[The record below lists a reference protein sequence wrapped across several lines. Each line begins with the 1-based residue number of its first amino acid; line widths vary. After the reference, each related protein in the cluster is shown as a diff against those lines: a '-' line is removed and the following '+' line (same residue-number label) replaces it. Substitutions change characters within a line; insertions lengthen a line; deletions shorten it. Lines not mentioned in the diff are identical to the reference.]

1 MQARKCGLMIIGIDD
16 TDSREG
22 MCTTYLAAVLIEK
35 LKKYGAVKEHPLL
48 VRLNPNIIYKTR
60 GNAALAIPLEL
71 YNGKSA
77 EKVKEVVI
85 GTVKDMAVFSDENT
99 NPGVVFVENATEKM
113 LSDLAKF
120 SMRAVQDVLEI
131 REAKELLERHGIHH
145 RGFKNGRGL
154 IGALAAAGFALSELP
169 DFTYEL
175 IAYREKKRWGTL
187 REIEE
192 DSVWAADAATYPDT
206 WDTVDYEN
214 KRIVFA
220 PHSPD
225 PILFGIRG
233 KSECAVRE
241 AFSIVKSEPIER
253 YVVYKTNQ
261 NTDMHLIPARI
272 GEAKN
277 DRSYILKGTVSSPP
291 KTIEGGHVIFGLLE
305 NGANLE
311 CAAFE
316 PTKGFRNIIRQLR
329 SGDEITVCGGV
340 KERTLN
346 IEKIRVIYLNVH
358 ELRNPLCCG
367 KRMKSMGKEQGYRC
381 EKCGAVRKEQV
392 TETLQRNLSPGFY
405 EVPPSA
411 RRHLSKPLIRFQ
423 ETKAACACVRSKKCE
438 QAVDPQHLQGNFS
451 LPRKRPFFHQ
461 PAW

>member
-1 MQARKCGLMIIGIDD
+1 MIIGLDD

-35 LKKYGAVKEHPLL
+35 LKKYGTIKEYPLL
-48 VRLNPNIIYKTR
+48 LRLNPNIIYKTR

-71 YNGKSA
+71 ENGKNA
-77 EKVKEVVI
+77 EKVKELVI
-85 GTVKDMAVFSDENT
+85 ETVKNMAVFSDENT
-99 NPGVVFVENATEKM
+99 NPGVVFVENVTEEM
-113 LSDLAKF
+113 LSELAQF
-120 SMRAVQDVLEI
+120 SMQAVQDVLEI
-131 REAKELLERHGIHH
+131 HEAKELLVRYGISH

-154 IGALAAAGFALSELP
+154 IGALAAVGFALSGLP

-187 REIEE
+187 REIGE

-214 KRIVFA
+214 RRIVFA

-233 KSECAVRE
+233 KGESAVRK
-241 AFSIVKSEPIER
+241 AFSMIKSEPIER
-253 YVVYKTNQ
+253 YIVYKTNQ

-272 GEAKN
+272 CEVKN
-277 DRSYILKGTVSSPP
+277 DRSYILTGMVSNPP
-291 KTIEGGHVIFGLLE
+291 ETMEGGHVIFALTDDRASL
-305 NGANLE
+305 A

-329 SGDEITVCGGV
+329 AGDEVAVCGSV
-340 KERTLN
+340 KNRTLN
-346 IEKIRVIYLNVH
+346 IEKIRIISLKVQ

-367 KRMKSMGKEQGYRC
+367 KRMKSMGREQGYRC
-381 EKCGAVRKEQV
+381 EKCGTIKKEKV
-392 TETLQRNLSPGFY
+392 IETLQRNLIPGFY

-411 RRHLSKPLIRFQ
+411 RRHLSKPLIRSQ
-423 ETKAACACVRSKKCE
+423 EMPAASACVRLKRCA
-438 QAVDPQHLQGNFS
+438 QPVDPRYRQDSSS
-451 LPRKRPFFHQ
+451 LPRRHPFFHL
-461 PAW
+461 PAR